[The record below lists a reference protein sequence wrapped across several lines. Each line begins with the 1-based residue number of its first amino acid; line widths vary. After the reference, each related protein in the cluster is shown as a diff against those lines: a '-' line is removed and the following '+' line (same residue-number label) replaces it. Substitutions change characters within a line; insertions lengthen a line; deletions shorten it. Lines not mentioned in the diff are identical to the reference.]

1 MLVPQSCKY
10 SRVREIS
17 ESPPIQVSPRDVT
30 GHYARTSLYNGEDH
44 VGADLLKIGT
54 YLSTVLFLPEAFLRT
69 CAAR

>member
-1 MLVPQSCKY
+1 MLVPRSCKY

-17 ESPPIQVSPRDVT
+17 ESPPIVT